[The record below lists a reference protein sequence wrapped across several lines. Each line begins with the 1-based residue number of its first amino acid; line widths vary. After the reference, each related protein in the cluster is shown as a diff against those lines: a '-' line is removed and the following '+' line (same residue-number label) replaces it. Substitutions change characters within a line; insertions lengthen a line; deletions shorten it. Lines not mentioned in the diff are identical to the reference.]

1 MCDANSSEMVNGLP
15 VKEESEVSLI
25 EDRSREVKETGNG
38 DALFET
44 KEVEDVTI
52 KEEYPYDEEHMVIVD
67 PLLTFQCKHCKKVFT
82 TQCDLDFHM
91 KEKHTEAKLLSC
103 TMCSE
108 TFLEESDLMMH
119 AKFHN
124 HGNPC
129 IIKSSPLLPDQLLQL
144 VLLIKE
150 REGILFGNKRG
161 PILSARK
168 THTWAEIA
176 TLFNAKN
183 LGQGALSVQQIK
195 EAWEYICKR
204 VREAEAAHLKQHG
217 AAGDV
222 PLMSTFTAPYMQ
234 LASHILTRECISGNQ
249 APEECQ
255 SQDEPSANT
264 PRTSSSPP
272 RPKYRKILPNV
283 PPPPETQ
290 DSESSFGENDHS
302 ESEEENST
310 GSLDP
315 GRSSQPEQAEANA
328 KPKDGNGTAVVSSMK
343 DLLGSVSSTVGHQVL
358 FTNMCVTRE
367 RPTVGSGMQKGQQED
382 RPERSSPLTESQQE
396 CLVALIR
403 DKKDVVL
410 CKSQEPKILNLKKR
424 VWKEVAENFN
434 SLNPGQKPR
443 KPNQLKR
450 SLDHIKRRVKEEQSK
465 YRRRVLANEGGL
477 PPDPPK
483 FTEAMMSAMEIMGQE
498 LSINDISFVSA
509 TMPNAN
515 KDGPTHMATTE
526 LEPESSSTPAVNTTD
541 AVPSNSAST
550 SPVVPSTPS
559 PSLEF
564 SAPHVPSTSSI
575 PMVPGPS
582 RPNKSSS
589 GHPAQHPN
597 RQSDRDPGKKKS
609 LQECYQ
615 IAQESQDDWLQTKK
629 RLLEA
634 EHQEKMK
641 LYEKA
646 GRLIDSVQQHI
657 DSLGHSF
664 SLFLAAGQKA
674 YAEMA
679 ESYKRTAEKK

>member
-38 DALFET
+38 DALFEA

-249 APEECQ
+249 APE
-255 SQDEPSANT
+255 
-264 PRTSSSPP
+264 
-272 RPKYRKILPNV
+272 V
-283 PPPPETQ
+283 
-290 DSESSFGENDHS
+290 
-302 ESEEENST
+302 
-310 GSLDP
+310 
-315 GRSSQPEQAEANA
+315 
-328 KPKDGNGTAVVSSMK
+328 
-343 DLLGSVSSTVGHQVL
+343 
-358 FTNMCVTRE
+358 
-367 RPTVGSGMQKGQQED
+367 
-382 RPERSSPLTESQQE
+382 
-396 CLVALIR
+396 
-403 DKKDVVL
+403 
-410 CKSQEPKILNLKKR
+410 
-424 VWKEVAENFN
+424 
-434 SLNPGQKPR
+434 
-443 KPNQLKR
+443 
-450 SLDHIKRRVKEEQSK
+450 
-465 YRRRVLANEGGL
+465 
-477 PPDPPK
+477 
-483 FTEAMMSAMEIMGQE
+483 
-498 LSINDISFVSA
+498 
-509 TMPNAN
+509 
-515 KDGPTHMATTE
+515 
-526 LEPESSSTPAVNTTD
+526 
-541 AVPSNSAST
+541 ST
-550 SPVVPSTPS
+550 SGVSK
-559 PSLEF
+559 
-564 SAPHVPSTSSI
+564 
-575 PMVPGPS
+575 S
-582 RPNKSSS
+582 R
-589 GHPAQHPN
+589 
-597 RQSDRDPGKKKS
+597 
-609 LQECYQ
+609 
-615 IAQESQDDWLQTKK
+615 
-629 RLLEA
+629 
-634 EHQEKMK
+634 
-641 LYEKA
+641 
-646 GRLIDSVQQHI
+646 
-657 DSLGHSF
+657 
-664 SLFLAAGQKA
+664 
-674 YAEMA
+674 
-679 ESYKRTAEKK
+679 